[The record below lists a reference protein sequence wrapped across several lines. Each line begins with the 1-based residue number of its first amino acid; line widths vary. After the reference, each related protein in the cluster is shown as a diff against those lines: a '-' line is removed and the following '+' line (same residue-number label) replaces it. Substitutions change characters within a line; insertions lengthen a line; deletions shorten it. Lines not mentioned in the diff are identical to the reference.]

1 VGAGWKLNATLML
14 LTALT
19 VIVVVTA
26 QRQVT
31 VDQRRRPTS
40 PTRHT
45 HTHQTDQTSHYTRPH
60 QATLHQG
67 TGSTHPRA
75 VIHPLA
81 SHIFQCSINPT
92 QLHPYSGISWTT
104 CKQSAP
110 CFREITTSTPYRSIF
125 TGWMLFLM
133 PNQQCQSTEGNHQTH
148 TNCVNTPNPHSPS
161 TAAF

>member
-1 VGAGWKLNATLML
+1 MGWKLNATLML

-19 VIVVVTA
+19 VVVVIAA

-31 VDQRRRPTS
+31 VDQHRRPTS
-40 PTRHT
+40 PTRHTHT

-60 QATLHQG
+60 QATLRQG

-133 PNQQCQSTEGNHQTH
+133 HNQQCQSTEGNHQTH
-148 TNCVNTPNPHSPS
+148 TNCVNTSNQHSPS
-161 TAAF
+161 TTAF